1 MSISFLKD
9 CLQIFDYFKNDTVE
23 SKSNFSFDNI
33 SFGLD
38 NTLDYT
44 QVVIEIKHGIYT
56 GFGVRFTGFGV
67 RFHKKSDTL
76 QIVRTIDSGV
86 DINISIKL
94 DDFRT
99 EDETKLILI
108 HGRKI
113 TNSGL
118 FEDNSESYINS
129 FEDLK
134 SSKLISPIFNKE

>member
-1 MSISFLKD
+1 MSLSFLKD
-9 CLQIFDYFKNDTVE
+9 CLQIFDYFKNDTVGFR
-23 SKSNFSFDNI
+23 SNFPFYNI
-33 SFGLD
+33 AFGLD

-44 QVVIEIKHGIYT
+44 QVVIEIKYSIYT
-56 GFGVRFTGFGV
+56 GFGIRY
-67 RFHKKSDTL
+67 HKKSDTL

-86 DINISIKL
+86 DTDISIKL

-118 FEDNSESYINS
+118 FEDNSESYIKS
-129 FEDLK
+129 FENLK
-134 SSKLISPIFNKE
+134 TSKLISHLFNKE

>member
-1 MSISFLKD
+1 MSISFIKD
-9 CLQIFDYFKNDTVE
+9 CLQKFDYFKNDNVE

-33 SFGLD
+33 AFGLD

-44 QVVIEIKHGIYT
+44 QVVIEIKYGIYT
-56 GFGVRFTGFGV
+56 GVGV

-76 QIVRTIDSGV
+76 RIVRTIDSGV

-118 FEDNSESYINS
+118 FEDNSVSCLKS
-129 FEDLK
+129 FENLK
-134 SSKLISPIFNKE
+134 TSKLISPIFNKE